1 MPITSHTIP
10 SPIGPITLRTDE
22 RHLIGLDIDSGVP
35 DKSPT
40 THPILHQAATELD
53 EYFAGQRSKFD
64 TPVFLPGTSFQQ
76 AVWRVLQTIPF
87 GQLRSYG
94 EVGAAAGYPH
104 SARAVGGA
112 VGKNPIPIIVP
123 CHRVVGS
130 DGAITGYSGGQ
141 GIPTK
146 RLLLS
151 HEGAFAVA

>member
-1 MPITSHTIP
+1 MS
-10 SPIGPITLRTDE
+10 SPIGPITLRADE
-22 RHLIGLDIDSGVP
+22 SHLIGLDIDSGVP
-35 DKSPT
+35 DQSLP
-40 THPILHQAATELD
+40 THPILQQAAAELA
-53 EYFAGQRSKFD
+53 EYFAGRRREFD
-64 TPVFLPGTSFQQ
+64 TPVFLPGTPFQQ
-76 AVWRVLQTIPF
+76 AVWRILQTIPF

-130 DGAITGYSGGQ
+130 GGAITGYSGGQ

-146 RLLLS
+146 RLLLD
-151 HEGAFAVA
+151 HEGALAVA